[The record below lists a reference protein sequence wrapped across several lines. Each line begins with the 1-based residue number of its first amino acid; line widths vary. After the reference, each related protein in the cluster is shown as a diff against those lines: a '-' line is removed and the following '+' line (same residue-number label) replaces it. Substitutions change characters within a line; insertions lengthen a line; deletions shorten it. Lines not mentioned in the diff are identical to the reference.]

1 MRTTV
6 TIDDELFHRVR
17 EEAART
23 RRRVRDVLNDRLRL
37 GYAKQGKSKSSA
49 SRFIV
54 KPFAT
59 KGFAPGVD
67 ERKLNQLLDTL
78 ETEQR
83 KA

>member
-1 MRTTV
+1 MRTTL
-6 TIDDELFHRVR
+6 TIDDELFHKVR

-37 GYAKQGKSKSSA
+37 GYAKEARSKQAA
-49 SRFIV
+49 SKFVV

-67 ERKLNQLLDTL
+67 EQKLNQLVDVLDID
-78 ETEQR
+78 QR
-83 KA
+83 KT

>member
-6 TIDDELFHRVR
+6 TIEDELFHRLR

-37 GYAKQGKSKSSA
+37 GYAKDPKSKGA
-49 SRFIV
+49 APKFV
-54 KPFAT
+54 VQPFAT

-67 ERKLNQLLDTL
+67 ERKLNQLFDML
-78 ETEQR
+78 ETERR
-83 KA
+83 K

>member
-1 MRTTV
+1 V
-6 TIDDELFHRVR
+6 TIDDEMFHRVR

-37 GYAKQGKSKSSA
+37 GYAKQGKSKSPA
-49 SRFIV
+49 SRFVV

-59 KGFAPGVD
+59 KGFAAGVD